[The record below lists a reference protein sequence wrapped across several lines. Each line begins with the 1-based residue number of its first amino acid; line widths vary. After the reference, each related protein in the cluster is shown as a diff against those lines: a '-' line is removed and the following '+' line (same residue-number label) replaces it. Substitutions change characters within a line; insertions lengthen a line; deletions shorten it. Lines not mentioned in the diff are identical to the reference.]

1 MQLATTHLLYQ
12 HCALKLAC
20 FLSVFW
26 FTASN
31 SYSSV
36 LLLYNMDQQFFHP
49 PITILLL
56 SAPGPRGD
64 DTGFG
69 IYYRSIPFLVIISS
83 LIQLMLQ

>member
-20 FLSVFW
+20 SLSVFS
-26 FTASN
+26 FTAGN
-31 SYSSV
+31 GYRSV
-36 LLLYNMDQQFFHP
+36 LLLYNMYQQFFHA

-69 IYYRSIPFLVIISS
+69 IYYRSIPFLVIIFCI
-83 LIQLMLQ
+83 IQLMLQ